1 MDQRDLVNALM
12 LLAVQGR
19 AGDVYNI
26 SSEHIYQMKD
36 IVTLIEKQL
45 GHEFEIVVDPALLR
59 PTDERIIVG
68 DITKLQCDTG
78 WKQKIPMEQTIADM
92 LEYWRRALV

>member
-12 LLAVQGR
+12 LLAQKGE

-26 SSEHIYQMKD
+26 SSEHIYQMRD
-36 IVTLIEKQL
+36 VVTFIEEAIGFK
-45 GHEFEIVVDPALLR
+45 FEIEVDPALLR

-68 DITKLQCDTG
+68 DITKLKSATG
-78 WKQKIPMEQTIADM
+78 WSQKIPMKQTVADM
-92 LEYWRRALV
+92 LEYWRKVL